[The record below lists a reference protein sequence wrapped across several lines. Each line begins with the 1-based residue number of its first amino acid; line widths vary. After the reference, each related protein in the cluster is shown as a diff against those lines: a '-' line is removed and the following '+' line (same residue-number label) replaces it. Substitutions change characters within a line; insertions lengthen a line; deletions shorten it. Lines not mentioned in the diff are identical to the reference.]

1 MYRRARSPCERR
13 TLSVII
19 YNSRKAQTG
28 NVPSR
33 AAGVA
38 EGSANPEAVAKYP
51 VGSTSIGSQSITLRT
66 RKPNA

>member
-1 MYRRARSPCERR
+1 MYRRARGPCERR

-28 NVPSR
+28 NVPSG

-38 EGSANPEAVAKYP
+38 EGGANPDAVAKYP
-51 VGSTSIGSQSITLRT
+51 VDSTSIGS
-66 RKPNA
+66 